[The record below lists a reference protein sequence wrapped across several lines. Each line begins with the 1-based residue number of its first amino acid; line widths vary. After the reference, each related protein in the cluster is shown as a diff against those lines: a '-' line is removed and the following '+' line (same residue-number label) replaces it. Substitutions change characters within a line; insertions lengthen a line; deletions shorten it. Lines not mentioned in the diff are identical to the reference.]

1 METANATTTTAIA
14 NSAAAGQ
21 YFPDRHGYGPDIARR
36 IQAEG
41 SRRLLRRRASEGCR
55 RRPIPP
61 RAATAGGGAGAWGE
75 GARGGER

>member
-1 METANATTTTAIA
+1 METATATTTTAIA
-14 NSAAAGQ
+14 NSA
-21 YFPDRHGYGPDIARR
+21 HGYGPDIARR